1 MLNKYSMNAI
11 DEMDTIDAINYDAD
25 SEPDINVFYDI
36 GIFISERNL
45 KITCEQYTS
54 MFEKEETEIEIE
66 TKPLNQNVKNRNQNE
81 YNDIEREVFEN
92 IGQFLMQQ
100 NLAFDTALHLPL
112 EDKNINNIKKKSQ
125 PYKNQFYISSDNLEL
140 IKNENEKEMEM
151 EMELELELE
160 ISSDDCSDSE
170 DNIFP
175 KLKQAANIV
184 LL

>member
-1 MLNKYSMNAI
+1 MDAI

-25 SEPDINVFYDI
+25 SEPDINVFYEI

-45 KITCEQYTS
+45 KITCQQYTS
-54 MFEKEETEIEIE
+54 MFEKEETEIE
-66 TKPLNQNVKNRNQNE
+66 TKSINQNVKNRSQNE

-92 IGQFLMQQ
+92 IGEFLMQQ
-100 NLAFDTALHLPL
+100 NLALDTALHLPL

-140 IKNENEKEMEM
+140 IKNENKI

-160 ISSDDCSDSE
+160 ISSDDFSDSE

-175 KLKQAANIV
+175 KLKQTANIV
-184 LL
+184 K